1 MEARLQSEEDADAL
15 AQAVVNAWGENVK
28 AGNGEL
34 LSTELKT
41 CACRDAKR
49 NTDNHREFNWLT
61 AEDTFREQVTRREFW
76 ESYRRFQ
83 GSHADHTEGD

>member
-34 LSTELKT
+34 LSTEFKALFEKT
-41 CACRDAKR
+41 CAYRDTKTKLRA
-49 NTDNHREFNWLT
+49 
-61 AEDTFREQVTRREFW
+61 
-76 ESYRRFQ
+76 
-83 GSHADHTEGD
+83 